1 MINFKCMDKII
12 GQLIEERVKSVNMDV
27 TEFAKQIGRER
38 TNVYNIFKRS
48 RIDTGLLKK
57 IGQVLEYDFFQ
68 HFLEP
73 ATIERIKMADI
84 IRKSK
89 VFIEIP
95 LSEDEIVRLGLEEK
109 VLQVIVKGYTTG
121 NLAAEP
127 KEEYRTKK

>member
-1 MINFKCMDKII
+1 MDKII

-73 ATIERIKMADI
+73 STIERIKMADI

-95 LSEDEIVRLGLEEK
+95 LSEEEIVRLGLEEK
-109 VLQVIVKGYTTG
+109 VLQVIVKGYSTG

-127 KEEYRTKK
+127 KEEYRTKKMK

>member
-57 IGQVLEYDFFQ
+57 IGQVLEYDFF
-68 HFLEP
+68 
-73 ATIERIKMADI
+73 I
-84 IRKSK
+84 IYLLTSHRWT
-89 VFIEIP
+89 VYHE
-95 LSEDEIVRLGLEEK
+95 
-109 VLQVIVKGYTTG
+109 T
-121 NLAAEP
+121 
-127 KEEYRTKK
+127 